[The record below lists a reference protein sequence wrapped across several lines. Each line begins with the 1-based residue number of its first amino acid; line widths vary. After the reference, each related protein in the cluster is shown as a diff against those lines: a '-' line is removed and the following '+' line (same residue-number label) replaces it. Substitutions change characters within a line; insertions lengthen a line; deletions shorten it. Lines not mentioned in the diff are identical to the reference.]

1 MVTPA
6 RTQRELLDGDPAYLL
21 ASMSDGEKTQI
32 WRQRERNREHLFSRW
47 KELTRD
53 HRGRWAAAYGDCEI
67 IIGDSREELH
77 DRLFPDRLLGAFI
90 WELGDPPGVVR
101 VPG

>member
-1 MVTPA
+1 MASPA
-6 RTQRELLDGDPAYLL
+6 QKARETLSGDPARRL
-21 ASMSDGEKTQI
+21 AAMSEDEKTQI

-53 HRGRWAAAYGDCEI
+53 HRGRWAAVYGDCEI

-90 WELGDPPGVVR
+90 WQLGDLPGVVR